1 MINKGFP
8 DFTAKFV
15 VTDEDYAC
23 TIVIAVC
30 DTEAQAKAF
39 IDQIEEKHIQDGFG
53 YNHYGLTYH
62 KIPYYQGEPVIQ
74 RYAQTGEFTGG
85 GMDIDQEPDIARDD
99 IDSERVEFA
108 FTDQEPTVVTERG
121 DPGERYLQ
129 VRVIGTNKAKVEQKF
144 TDAILPYVIAF
155 GNGTIWDK
163 EEE

>member
-1 MINKGFP
+1 MSKAFP
-8 DFTAKFV
+8 MPKTKFV
-15 VTDEDYAC
+15 IFADDYEDT
-23 TIVIAVC
+23 TIIAVC
-30 DTEAQAKAF
+30 DTEQQATEF
-39 IDQIEEKHIQDGFG
+39 IDQIKKKKITTDHAWDD
-53 YNHYGLTYH
+53 YAGLNYR